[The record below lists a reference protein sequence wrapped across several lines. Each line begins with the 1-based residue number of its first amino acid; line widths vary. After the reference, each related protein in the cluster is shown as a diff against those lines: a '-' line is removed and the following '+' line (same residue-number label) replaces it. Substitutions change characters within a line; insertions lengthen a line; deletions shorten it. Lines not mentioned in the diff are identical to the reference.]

1 MRRNITFMGL
11 YTTIRGDS
19 LDTIKSYRD
28 LCEEIEIW
36 EERLKAYEVQKE
48 AVKKLA
54 KLDGP
59 QPITGIDYSQ
69 PNVQNTS
76 QIDFFT
82 AIETINKI
90 NNHIHLHQETIKRL
104 NESKAKIEKH
114 INNLEGLD
122 KKVAYMRDI
131 QGKSL
136 VEIADELGY
145 SYDWIKEVS
154 AKHKT
159 H

>member
-1 MRRNITFMGL
+1 MDI
-11 YTTIRGDS
+11 
-19 LDTIKSYRD
+19 IKSYKD
-28 LCEEIEIW
+28 LCEEIKIW
-36 EERLKAYEVQKE
+36 EERVKAYEVQKK
-48 AVKKLA
+48 AIWKLA

-82 AIETINKI
+82 AIEWINKI
-90 NNHIHLHQETIKRL
+90 DNNIYLHQETIKRL
-104 NESKAKIEKH
+104 NKSKKKIKKH
-114 INNLEGLD
+114 IDNLEGLD
-122 KKVAYMRDI
+122 KKVAYMRDV

-136 VEIADELGY
+136 IEIANELGY

-154 AKHKT
+154 ARCKT

>member
-1 MRRNITFMGL
+1 M
-11 YTTIRGDS
+11 
-19 LDTIKSYRD
+19 DTIKSYRD

-36 EERLKAYEVQKE
+36 EERMKAYEVQKE

-82 AIETINKI
+82 AIEIISKI
-90 NNHIHLHQETIKRL
+90 DNHIYIHQDTIERL
-104 NESKAKIEKH
+104 TKIKEQIKQNIESMD
-114 INNLEGLD
+114 GLD
-122 KKVAYMRDI
+122 KKVVYKRDI
-131 QGKSL
+131 EGKRL
-136 VEIADELGY
+136 YEIADELGY
-145 SYDWIKEVS
+145 SYRYIKLIS
-154 AKHKT
+154 ARNPSTIKK
-159 H
+159 

>member
-1 MRRNITFMGL
+1 M
-11 YTTIRGDS
+11 
-19 LDTIKSYRD
+19 DTIKSYRD

-48 AVKKLA
+48 AIRKLA

-82 AIETINKI
+82 AIEWINKI
-90 NNHIHLHQETIKRL
+90 DNNIYLHQETIKRL
-104 NESKAKIEKH
+104 NESKEKIEKH

-122 KKVAYMRDI
+122 KKVAYMKYI
-131 QGKSL
+131 EGKTL
-136 VEIADELGY
+136 KEISYELGY
-145 SYDWIKEVS
+145 SYDHIRRVNSK
-154 AKHKT
+154 K
-159 H
+159 

>member
-1 MRRNITFMGL
+1 M
-11 YTTIRGDS
+11 
-19 LDTIKSYRD
+19 DTIKSYRD

-48 AVKKLA
+48 AIKKLA

-90 NNHIHLHQETIKRL
+90 NNHIYLHQETIKRL
-104 NESKAKIEKH
+104 NDSKEKIEKH

-122 KKVAYMRDI
+122 KKVAYMRELE
-131 QGKSL
+131 GKSL
-136 VEIADELGY
+136 KEIADELGY
-145 SYDWIKEVS
+145 TYQYIRRISMNSNKKATDKPF
-154 AKHKT
+154 
-159 H
+159 